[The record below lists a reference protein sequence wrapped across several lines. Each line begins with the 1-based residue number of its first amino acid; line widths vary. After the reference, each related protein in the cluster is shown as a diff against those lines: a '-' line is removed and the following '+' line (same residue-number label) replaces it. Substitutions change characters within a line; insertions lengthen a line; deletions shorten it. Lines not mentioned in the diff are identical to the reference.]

1 MAGSAMIIKL
11 ILCLLL
17 VLCLIGY
24 FNYLVNVAEIDFW
37 LAPAIIAASI
47 TATIYLAGLINI
59 IPLVEYLIIAFGV
72 FLLLFYRKRIS
83 YLLIKENIV
92 PGVMLLGL
100 FAYVIWYNRGA
111 IYPDGDTLNH
121 WAWIVRSMIA
131 DDRFPN
137 FMNRIIYQS
146 YPPATACWTYFGMKI
161 IGYSESKA
169 LILQNLATICYIS
182 SLFSLNK
189 KHDIV
194 GYVVAFFA
202 MIPFL
207 REFDGLKVDIIL
219 AAVAVAGFVVI
230 AELYTRSKEMF
241 VVLIPFVITIT
252 MIKNS
257 GALFAAFFII
267 TAAIAAKSTNEKEK
281 FTKYGLYLAGI
292 TFAVWYLWQC
302 HIKMVYI
309 NPTESRHS
317 MSLDYTTS
325 VIESRDSVYMLDIL
339 KNFIRKWFTANSSH
353 EWILL
358 ALLVILTAL
367 AMIKEKDKKK
377 VLTIPLC
384 FGIYYFV
391 YKIGVLAVYL
401 INMPGEVLHMPSY
414 ERYHFTFSLVM
425 IGAIVWIFFQYLYNP
440 DNSIVMIKYCSA
452 AVLAIVVMYVVRSDQ
467 RNIFVRPDYAH
478 DGSHRLMETMIK
490 DPSNSLA
497 YGDCV
502 LGYHHDTT
510 NIVED
515 YVIYTTDNWASLGTD
530 DPERVREALT
540 TNEHGFDK
548 VVILAEDENVEAVV
562 NECGYGDSYDSGVI
576 ELVKN
581 DKED

>member
-1 MAGSAMIIKL
+1 MIVKM

-17 VLCLIGY
+17 VMCLIGY
-24 FNYLVNVAEIDFW
+24 FNYLVNVAKIDFW
-37 LAPAIIAASI
+37 LTPAIIVASI
-47 TATIYLAGLINI
+47 TAIIYLAGLINI
-59 IPLVEYLIIAFGV
+59 IPVAEYLIIAFGV
-72 FLLLFYRKRIS
+72 FLLFFYRNKIS
-83 YLLIKENIV
+83 FLPIKENII
-92 PGVMLLGL
+92 PGIMVLGL
-100 FAYVIWYNRGA
+100 LAYVIWYNRGA

-189 KHDIV
+189 KHDVV
-194 GYVVAFFA
+194 GNVVAFLA

-219 AAVAVAGFVVI
+219 GAAAVAGFVVI
-230 AELYTRSKEMF
+230 AELYKRSKTMF
-241 VVLIPFVITIT
+241 LVLIPFAITIT

-257 GALFAAFFII
+257 GALFAVFFII
-267 TAAIAAKSTNEKEK
+267 TVTIAVNSTGEKK
-281 FTKYGLYLAGI
+281 QFIKYGLSLSGI
-292 TFAVWYLWQC
+292 TFAVWYLWQR

-325 VIESRDSVYMLDIL
+325 VIESRDSGYMVDIL
-339 KNFIRKWFTANSSH
+339 KNFVKKWFTANSSH

-425 IGAIVWIFFQYLYNP
+425 IGALVWIFFRYLYTP
-440 DNSIVMIKYCSA
+440 DSSTAVLKYGSA
-452 AVLAIVVMYVVRSDQ
+452 AVLSVAVLFVVRSDQ
-467 RNIFVRPDYAH
+467 RNIFARPDYAH

-490 DPSNSLA
+490 DSSNNLG

-562 NECGYGDSYDSGVI
+562 KECGYGDSYDSGVI
-576 ELVKN
+576 ELPKTV
-581 DKED
+581 KED